1 MNVFDRYRFR
11 ENGSEISFM
20 PNYNSLRTLVWWLLL
35 GIIAAPVIYLC
46 MDYMSRDNF
55 LIALI
60 VWGLYMTYFIFDLI
74 FRIPVKYIF
83 YKSEKS
89 IYRKNI
95 FSRKIMDFDEMTYFV
110 KEMKVEVIVML
121 SGKRKSN
128 S

>member
-20 PNYNSLRTLVWWLLL
+20 PNYNFLRTLVWWLVL
-35 GIIAAPVIYLC
+35 GIVAAPVIYLC

-60 VWGLYMTYFIFDLI
+60 VWVLYMVYFVFGLI

-83 YKSEKS
+83 INLKRVFTEK
-89 IYRKNI
+89 I
-95 FSRKIMDFDEMTYFV
+95 
-110 KEMKVEVIVML
+110 L
-121 SGKRKSN
+121 STGRL
-128 S
+128 